1 MIVSIITFIIV
12 DTQTVKYT
20 NRHEFNKS
28 IDDLCNASINAF
40 SSLIADFKYSKFCSL
55 VRR

>member
-12 DTQTVKYT
+12 DTQTMKYT
-20 NRHEFNKS
+20 NRHEFNKYV
-28 IDDLCNASINAF
+28 DDLCNAIINAF
-40 SSLIADFKYSKFCSL
+40 SDLIADFKYSKFYSL